1 MYYIPEEIRSETK
14 IFKSLYLSDL
24 IFLAVILLLAWIMRS
39 LVYSP
44 LVIPYYIFTTV
55 STLFLLAKS
64 SDNPGSRNYKTIY
77 FLLTKSRHIYHIEN
91 YDEIKVQLI
100 NYEDFEKKIEK
111 GEKYICQKEIRMIKE

>member
-24 IFLAVILLLAWIMRS
+24 AFLAATLLLARILS
-39 LVYSP
+39 SIVYSP

-77 FLLTKSRHIYHIEN
+77 FLLTKSRHVYHIEN
-91 YDEIKVQLI
+91 NAETKIQLI
-100 NYEDFEKKIEK
+100 NYEEFKKKIEK

>member
-24 IFLAVILLLAWIMRS
+24 IFLAVVLLLAWIMRS

-44 LVIPYYIFTTV
+44 LVIPYYIFITV

-91 YDEIKVQLI
+91 YDELKVQLI
-100 NYEDFEKKIEK
+100 NYEDFKKKIEK